1 MEEMREIPPETMVW
15 FHGDELRARVFIDKY
30 ALKDA
35 NGNLVEKTPDEMWE
49 RVAREIASV
58 EPTEELREKWYEKFK
73 WLLNDFRMIPGGR
86 ILFGAG
92 LQKYGKRVTL
102 NNCYVIPIKDDS
114 LESIFEWPKEAART
128 YSLGG
133 GVGVDI
139 SVLRPKGAHVNNA
152 AQSSTGSVS
161 FMNIFSETTGT
172 IGQEGRRGALMITLN
187 VDHPDIFDFVR
198 VKRNLDKVR
207 YANISVK
214 ITDDF
219 MRAVENDTDFVLHFQ
234 NDQVPLIERKIRARD
249 LWNEIVTSA
258 RNWAEPGLIF
268 WDTVK
273 KYSTSEYNG
282 MNVLTTNPC
291 SEIPLEPYG
300 ACNLGNINLS
310 VFVKDEFT
318 APSVDWQKLET
329 ACRYTVRFLDDVVDY
344 NADKHPL
351 KQQTKEATATRRIGV
366 GFTGLADMLVK
377 LKIKYDTQD
386 ALAFVDKLFSTMMQ
400 WIYDESANIASEKG
414 VFPLYDEREH
424 FKSLFIQALPD
435 SLKEKIRKTGLRNVA
450 LITVPPVGSGSALA
464 GTSSGIEPIFA
475 FSYIRRSESL
485 SKQEFKV
492 YHPIVKK
499 YMEMFGIKDEKDL
512 PDYFIEAHKIDPMFR
527 VKLQATVQK
536 YVDHSISS
544 TVNLPS
550 TATVQ
555 QVADIYMAAW
565 KAGCKGITVYR
576 ETSREGILITDK
588 EAQSN
593 KDKVEFNRPLVL
605 SGKTYVVKMT
615 ENGKVYVTINVSP
628 EDGKPKEVFVNV
640 GKSGTEDKAYSEAIG
655 RLVSLYLQKGGS
667 ADDIIHSLR
676 HIKGKSVTFLNN
688 TKVFSVPDVVA
699 YCLEMVVKGSPPQP
713 PLSDFTLDPPSHA
726 DENDLPNGTVTS
738 FDNPVLDDRNSGM
751 LTCPKCGNETLVS
764 ENGCLTCKTCGYSK
778 CE

>member
-1 MEEMREIPPETMVW
+1 MSW
-15 FHGDELRARVFIDKY
+15 FQGDELRARVFVDKY

-35 NGNLVEKTPDEMWE
+35 GGNLVEKTPEGMWE

-58 EPTEELREKWYEKFK
+58 ETTEELREEWYGKFK
-73 WLLNDFRMIPGGR
+73 WLLTDFLMVPGGR

-114 LESIFEWPKEAART
+114 LESIFQWPKEAART

-187 VDHPDIFDFVR
+187 VDHPDIFDFVK

-207 YANISVK
+207 YANISIK

-234 NDQVPLIERKIRARD
+234 NEQVPPIEKKIRARD

-310 VFVKDEFT
+310 AFVKGEFT
-318 APSVDWQKLET
+318 APSVDWEKLET
-329 ACRYTVRFLDDVVDY
+329 ACRYAVRFLDDVVDY
-344 NADKHPL
+344 NAYKHPL
-351 KQQTKEATATRRIGV
+351 KQQTEEAIATRRIGV

-377 LKIKYDTQD
+377 LKIKYDTEN

-414 VFPLYDEREH
+414 AFPLYNEGEH
-424 FKSLFIQALPD
+424 FKSPFIQALPD
-435 SLKEKIRKTGLRNVA
+435 SLREKIRKTGLRNVA

-475 FSYIRRSESL
+475 FSYTRRSESL
-485 SKQEFKV
+485 SKQTFRV
-492 YHPIVKK
+492 YHPAVMK
-499 YMEMFGIKDEKDL
+499 YMSMFGIKDEKDL
-512 PDYFIEAHKIDPMFR
+512 PEYFIEAHKIDPMFR

-555 QVADIYMAAW
+555 QVADIYIAAW

-576 ETSREGILITDK
+576 EGSREGILITDEK
-588 EAQSN
+588 TESD
-593 KDKVEFNRPLVL
+593 KDKVEFNRPMVL
-605 SGKTYVVKMT
+605 SGKTYVVRMT
-615 ENGKVYVTINVSP
+615 ENGKVYVTVNVS
-628 EDGKPKEVFVNV
+628 EDGKPEEVFVNV

-676 HIKGKSVTFLNN
+676 HIKGKSITFLNN
-688 TKVFSVPDVVA
+688 TRVSSVPDVVA
-699 YCLEMVVKGSPPQP
+699 YCLEMVVKGSPPQS
-713 PLSDFTLDPPSHA
+713 PLSDFALDPPSHA
-726 DENDLPNGTVTS
+726 DGDDPPSGTVAS
-738 FDNPVLDDRNSGM
+738 FDNLVLAGKNNGM
-751 LTCPKCGNETLVS
+751 LTCPKCGNETMVS